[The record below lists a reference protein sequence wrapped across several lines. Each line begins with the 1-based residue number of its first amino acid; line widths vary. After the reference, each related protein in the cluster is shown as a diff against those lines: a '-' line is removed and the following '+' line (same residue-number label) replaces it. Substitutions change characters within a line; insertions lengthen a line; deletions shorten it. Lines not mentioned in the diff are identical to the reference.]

1 MPSVVDV
8 CNKAL
13 NKLGQG
19 AITSLDDGTK
29 SANLCKQ
36 NWPLVRDQVL
46 RDHPWNFAV
55 KRATLAPVSTAP
67 DWGFDA
73 AFTLPSDCLRLIEV
87 RDLSTDDYVVEGR
100 QILCDEEVLYIR
112 YVRRVEDPNV
122 YDSAFVDTA
131 ACRLA
136 FELCEAITQSNTKKD
151 ALFQEYDDSLLRA
164 KRADAQENPPTQF
177 EEDDWLSV
185 RY

>member
-13 NKLGQG
+13 DKLGHG
-19 AITSLDDGTK
+19 PITSLADGNK
-29 SANLCKQ
+29 AANLCDR

-55 KRATLAPVSTAP
+55 KRAILAPLTDAP
-67 DWGFDA
+67 LWGFSYC
-73 AFTLPSDCLRLIEV
+73 FELPADLLRLVEV
-87 RDLSTDDYVVEGR
+87 RDLSTGEYVVEGR
-100 QILCDEEVLYIR
+100 KLLCNSTAVYIR
-112 YVRRVEDPNV
+112 YIQRVEDPNV
-122 YDSAFVDTA
+122 YDAAFVDSA

-136 FELCEAITQSNTKKD
+136 FELCEAITQSNTKKEVI
-151 ALFQEYDDSLLRA
+151 FQEYDDSLLRA
-164 KRADAQENPPTQF
+164 KRVDAQENPPVQF
-177 EEDDWLSV
+177 EEDEWVSV